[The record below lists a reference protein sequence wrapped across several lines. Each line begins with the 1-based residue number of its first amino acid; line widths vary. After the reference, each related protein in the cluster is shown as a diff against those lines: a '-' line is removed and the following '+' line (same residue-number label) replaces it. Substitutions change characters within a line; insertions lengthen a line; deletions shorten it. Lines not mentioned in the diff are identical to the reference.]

1 MNFTVLQTMG
11 FAEEDLVKDGWT
23 DISQRIRDRMI
34 KLVQAGG
41 TPGPDTLLRA
51 YEDSDDEKM
60 SEIRA
65 RVDTIVGDSRTA
77 EALKPWYRQLCKR
90 PCFHDEYLQSF
101 NNPSTRLVDTDG
113 KGVERIDETGVWVGG
128 THHPI
133 DVLVIASGFEVGT
146 TYTRR
151 SGYDVAGRNGLMLS
165 DKWSNGMR
173 SLHGM
178 HVHGFP
184 NLFILGFSQAA
195 NQIANVPQNYVEN
208 GLAIADVIRRS
219 EDSGAHRVEPTLEAE
234 EQWIEFILGSV
245 RALRGNPDCTP
256 GYYNN
261 EGKPM
266 GDREQ
271 LNGAGH
277 PGGPVAF
284 FDHLEKWRTS
294 GDFAGLAF
302 G

>member
-1 MNFTVLQTMG
+1 
-11 FAEEDLVKDGWT
+11 
-23 DISQRIRDRMI
+23 
-34 KLVQAGG
+34 
-41 TPGPDTLLRA
+41 
-51 YEDSDDEKM
+51 
-60 SEIRA
+60 
-65 RVDTIVGDSRTA
+65 
-77 EALKPWYRQLCKR
+77 
-90 PCFHDEYLQSF
+90 
-101 NNPSTRLVDTDG
+101 
-113 KGVERIDETGVWVGG
+113 
-128 THHPI
+128 
-133 DVLVIASGFEVGT
+133 
-146 TYTRR
+146 
-151 SGYDVAGRNGLMLS
+151 
-165 DKWSNGMR
+165 
-173 SLHGM
+173 M

-219 EDSGAHRVEPTLEAE
+219 EDSGAHLVEPTLEAE

-284 FDHLEKWRTS
+284 FDHLEKWRNS